1 MKPWLLAHQR
11 SVLLLVAVVALG
23 GMAAAL
29 RTPVALFPQVA
40 FPRVVVSLEAGDQPA
55 ERMALEATTPLEQAL
70 RAVPGVQ
77 HIRSTTSRGAVEISL
92 TFSWQEDMA
101 GALLST
107 QAALNQVMPQLP
119 TGSTF
124 TVRRMDPTV
133 FPCLAY
139 SLTSDTRSLLEVR
152 TSAYDRL
159 RPILSTVPGVASVDV
174 LGGERAEWQVHLD
187 RERLQSFSLS
197 IDEVAAAV
205 QRTNV
210 LSAVGR
216 IEDLG
221 KLALVMTDSAVTN
234 ASELENLILRS
245 TPTGVV
251 RLRDVGRVV
260 AGIEPQWTRV
270 TADGHDAV
278 LVQIYQQPGGN
289 TVAIAAAIKKLVSG
303 DGVHLPNDIR
313 VANWYDQSELITGS
327 ATSVIEAILFGVA
340 LAALVL
346 MVFLR
351 NVVITGIAVIAVPSV
366 LLATVLILN
375 LLGMSFNI
383 MTLGGM
389 AAAVG
394 LIIDDAIV
402 MVEHIVRRI
411 RATRHGEALAILHEA
426 AGFTRPLLG
435 SSLATIIIFIPLAF
449 ISGITGAFFKALSL
463 TMAISLVWSFI
474 MALTIVPLLA
484 ALLLRQRDALQDEN
498 GPLSRLVHG
507 AYVWFMSRLLR
518 RPWLVVLGIVPL
530 AWGGWISYQ
539 HVDTG
544 FMPSMDEG
552 GFILDYRAAAGTSLM
567 ETDRLARQVEGI
579 LRSTPEVLTYS
590 RRTGLQLGGGLTE
603 ANEGDMFVRLK
614 PPPRREIEEVI
625 TDVRHRLAQEVPGL
639 DIEMAQLMED
649 LIGDLIA
656 NPHPIEIIL
665 RSDDPTVLGH
675 TATAV
680 AEMIGKIPGVVDVK
694 NGINFAG
701 DALAVVVDPELAA
714 RAGLDPETVRHSLE
728 AQLSGQVMTHIQQ
741 GPRLVGVRV
750 GTSMRQRMSAPD
762 LTKMHIRS
770 ATGQEVSL
778 DHIAHFEHRSG
789 QPQIM
794 HDDLARALAVTG
806 RIDQRDLGSVVRDIR
821 AALSQPQAVPPEVT
835 WRIGGLYE
843 QQQVAFAD
851 LGLTIA
857 IAGLLVMILLVMLYE
872 RIRVALAMMTTT
884 ALSLAGIFIGLR
896 LTGTELNISA
906 LMGLTMVVG
915 MVTEVAIIFYSECT
929 AGPATDSVNERLIRA
944 GLSRMRPII
953 MTILAAVF
961 ALLPLALGWGQGAA
975 MQQSLA
981 IAIISGLT
989 VQIVLVLVVLPALL
1003 CWWGAR
1009 RSWWVSE
1016 TGE

>member
-55 ERMALEATTPLEQAL
+55 ERMALEATTPLELAL

-92 TFSWQEDMA
+92 TFSWQENMA

-107 QAALNQVMPQLP
+107 QAALNQVMAQLP

-124 TVRRMDPTV
+124 SVRRMDPTV

-187 RERLQSFSLS
+187 RERLQSFGLS

-234 ASELENLILRS
+234 AGELENFILRS

-289 TVAIAAAIKKLVSG
+289 TVAIAAAIKNLISG
-303 DGVHLPNDIR
+303 DGIHLPNDIR

-411 RATRHGEALAILHEA
+411 RATRHGEALTILREA

-463 TMAISLVWSFI
+463 TMAISLVWS
-474 MALTIVPLLA
+474 LL
-484 ALLLRQRDALQDEN
+484 
-498 GPLSRLVHG
+498 
-507 AYVWFMSRLLR
+507 
-518 RPWLVVLGIVPL
+518 
-530 AWGGWISYQ
+530 
-539 HVDTG
+539 
-544 FMPSMDEG
+544 
-552 GFILDYRAAAGTSLM
+552 
-567 ETDRLARQVEGI
+567 
-579 LRSTPEVLTYS
+579 
-590 RRTGLQLGGGLTE
+590 
-603 ANEGDMFVRLK
+603 
-614 PPPRREIEEVI
+614 
-625 TDVRHRLAQEVPGL
+625 
-639 DIEMAQLMED
+639 
-649 LIGDLIA
+649 
-656 NPHPIEIIL
+656 
-665 RSDDPTVLGH
+665 
-675 TATAV
+675 
-680 AEMIGKIPGVVDVK
+680 
-694 NGINFAG
+694 
-701 DALAVVVDPELAA
+701 
-714 RAGLDPETVRHSLE
+714 
-728 AQLSGQVMTHIQQ
+728 
-741 GPRLVGVRV
+741 
-750 GTSMRQRMSAPD
+750 
-762 LTKMHIRS
+762 
-770 ATGQEVSL
+770 
-778 DHIAHFEHRSG
+778 
-789 QPQIM
+789 
-794 HDDLARALAVTG
+794 
-806 RIDQRDLGSVVRDIR
+806 
-821 AALSQPQAVPPEVT
+821 
-835 WRIGGLYE
+835 WR
-843 QQQVAFAD
+843 
-851 LGLTIA
+851 
-857 IAGLLVMILLVMLYE
+857 
-872 RIRVALAMMTTT
+872 
-884 ALSLAGIFIGLR
+884 
-896 LTGTELNISA
+896 
-906 LMGLTMVVG
+906 
-915 MVTEVAIIFYSECT
+915 
-929 AGPATDSVNERLIRA
+929 
-944 GLSRMRPII
+944 
-953 MTILAAVF
+953 
-961 ALLPLALGWGQGAA
+961 
-975 MQQSLA
+975 
-981 IAIISGLT
+981 
-989 VQIVLVLVVLPALL
+989 
-1003 CWWGAR
+1003 
-1009 RSWWVSE
+1009 
-1016 TGE
+1016 